1 MVSVLR
7 VWFMGILCVFLGS
20 LPTAALAQDEGEA
33 GEAAEAEA
41 AEAGDEAGDEAE
53 PEVVYETP
61 ERVKIGVHLSDIQTV
76 DLMTHS
82 YAMDF
87 YVWFLWKNPDL
98 DPASTMEI
106 ANPIEQWG
114 LMVTP
119 IYEEAEEL
127 PDGSLYQVLRV
138 QGTFSKKMP
147 LFNYPFDRQV
157 LELLMED
164 AQHDEGAVVYE
175 VDPQSPTVSPSVQLP
190 GYRIGEITLTVEP
203 WKYPTAFGDP
213 RAASGASY
221 SRATLRV
228 PLSRPPVA
236 YSIKLLLPVLAVILC
251 AGLMFLLPPGMADA
265 RVGVGI
271 TALLTIVALQMTFSA
286 DLPEVGY
293 LMLMDKVYLL
303 AYTFVIL
310 GLGVVVRTTKMAGA
324 GEVEVAWALQHKLFV
339 VLLALWGGAL
349 AALVGVA
356 RRAG

>member
-1 MVSVLR
+1 MVKFLR
-7 VWFMGILCVFLGS
+7 VWFVGIVCLVWGL
-20 LPTAALAQDEGEA
+20 AAPSARAQDEGAEEA
-33 GEAAEAEA
+33 ETDAAPEAEA
-41 AEAGDEAGDEAE
+41 DAEAEAE

-119 IYEEAEEL
+119 IYEEPEEL

-138 QGTFSKKMP
+138 QGLFSKKLP
-147 LFNYPFDRQV
+147 LYNYPFDRQTLV
-157 LELLMED
+157 LLMED
-164 AQHDEGAVVYE
+164 AQHDESAVIYE
-175 VDPQSPTVSPSVQLP
+175 VDPESPTVSPSLELP
-190 GYRIGEITLTVEP
+190 GYRIGEITLNVAP

-213 RAASGASY
+213 RAAHGASY
-221 SRATLRV
+221 SRATLSV

-236 YSIKLLLPVLAVILC
+236 YSTKLLLPVLAVILC
-251 AGLMFLLPPGMADA
+251 AGLMFLLPPAMADA

-303 AYTFVIL
+303 AYSFVII
-310 GLGVVVRTTKMAGA
+310 GLGVVVRTTKMAAA
-324 GEVEVAWALQHKLFV
+324 GRVDEAWALQHKLFV
-339 VLLALWGGAL
+339 TLLAFWGGSM
-349 AALVGVA
+349 AALVGLA
-356 RRAG
+356 MRAG